1 MGSQSS
7 NYVRDFLSYC
17 CATELFSPRMWSRSD
32 SKLVGLEHNDEERL
46 PWQDVR
52 AELRIGIVDSNK
64 LSFDKKYRALQNA
77 DIFRLETNM
86 HGLLVD
92 SFSFTNSI
100 EKWLH
105 SQKGF
110 TDSANSSLRGFIL
123 GQKQRWMELTD
134 DRDELPV
141 GTLVSDRLV
150 VALVDTVELLTQ
162 LCCIKGVPCAMYRKN
177 YDSPVV
183 RHPIVR
189 LIPKQFY
196 STVSQ
201 SDAKIYEKTNHWL
214 QHECFVVES
223 GLDEQKVF
231 NALYAAAQSIRCL
244 TESEQ
249 IAQDELLKKIKIRST
264 GRFNERPDT
273 ASLLSF
279 IVNDDGSLKPDSLS
293 VSQHA
298 KAVSCLFNNDNWE
311 NCPQGWPKGEVFDE
325 AFNKKVRSFFDRE
338 TWYKGS
344 GKSVKREDITN
355 IILHVTF
362 ALQLD
367 EEKIKNSPVHDKHD
381 GSPVVFDLF
390 KCEQIASDSSAASS
404 LMDSFYLRDIEKA
417 YNACDGALSEPLKTY
432 LSKNHQP
439 RTDLSDDKDGICLDD
454 CLKPNSVP
462 SGRWPG
468 VDGQFQSV
476 GQQLAINRIVSQMN
490 SDVGGRLMGVNGPP
504 GTGKTTLLKDV
515 IAQIIVSRAEQL
527 LKLENPCDVFR
538 EYRAAKKNDS
548 FKSMDYWTL
557 HPDVT
562 GYEMV
567 VASNN
572 NKAVENISKEL
583 PEQGSISPD
592 WLSYIQSRYSDV
604 PGGFAFCDV
613 ANSMKNDKRGK
624 DKVAGSNEQ
633 GNSKDSPTWALLAAA
648 LGNKTNRNEFIQPFN
663 KYLIQDLLW
672 DEGKLKQV
680 KSKNWK
686 DAKDAFLVA
695 LQKQNEL
702 RVERSKKYDFYH
714 NSQYLYSQ
722 REQLNVKLREIL
734 SEQEQ
739 IACNINQVDEQFKV
753 VESLLNHVMQ
763 KVNEAN
769 DDWKKSNKAYKAHV
783 DYWQKHE
790 VLGFFKYRSRCKE
803 GINLYIREQINSEI
817 VNKYLECAT
826 GIRLK
831 RDNLK
836 NAIFSGKTLLS
847 KLKSQEKEIAKQLKN
862 VAGHINEYEAWA
874 AHPTNLGDDSVDL
887 IDEQWNHARAEVFI
901 AALALHQQLILGASE
916 QFRKNLA
923 LSCKVITSRGYTDE
937 QQLVGWQTFF
947 LVVPV
952 ISSSFASI
960 STMFSDIKREALG
973 WAIIDE
979 AGQATPQS
987 AIGLLQRVQHAVAV
1001 GDPMQ
1006 LEPIDAMPIQIR
1018 ELLAYTHDIV
1028 LEEEFDSVQEK
1039 FDYQTQYGMYDS
1051 ASQAWV
1057 GMPLVV
1063 HRRCDEPMFSIVN
1076 NIAYSGRMVQAD
1088 LPHHECK
1095 YTEGENAGTELPAS
1109 CWYDVPT
1116 SSGKNHS
1123 SHYKAAEGQKL
1134 YEMLADLIKG
1144 GIQPDKIMV
1153 ITPFKAVSIE
1163 IKKVY
1168 ASVLEDCL
1176 HMDERTAQFIAK
1188 KKAGTVHISQGQE
1201 ADVVFLVLGGKNDS
1215 SRKWVNSKPNL
1226 LNVAVS
1232 RAKRR
1237 LYVIGS
1243 SADWRNYPYTGTIL
1257 SALTDSNET
1266 QS

>member
-1 MGSQSS
+1 M
-7 NYVRDFLSYC
+7 N
-17 CATELFSPRMWSRSD
+17 
-32 SKLVGLEHNDEERL
+32 
-46 PWQDVR
+46 
-52 AELRIGIVDSNK
+52 
-64 LSFDKKYRALQNA
+64 
-77 DIFRLETNM
+77 
-86 HGLLVD
+86 
-92 SFSFTNSI
+92 
-100 EKWLH
+100 
-105 SQKGF
+105 
-110 TDSANSSLRGFIL
+110 
-123 GQKQRWMELTD
+123 
-134 DRDELPV
+134 
-141 GTLVSDRLV
+141 
-150 VALVDTVELLTQ
+150 
-162 LCCIKGVPCAMYRKN
+162 
-177 YDSPVV
+177 
-183 RHPIVR
+183 
-189 LIPKQFY
+189 
-196 STVSQ
+196 
-201 SDAKIYEKTNHWL
+201 
-214 QHECFVVES
+214 
-223 GLDEQKVF
+223 
-231 NALYAAAQSIRCL
+231 
-244 TESEQ
+244 
-249 IAQDELLKKIKIRST
+249 
-264 GRFNERPDT
+264 
-273 ASLLSF
+273 
-279 IVNDDGSLKPDSLS
+279 
-293 VSQHA
+293 
-298 KAVSCLFNNDNWE
+298 
-311 NCPQGWPKGEVFDE
+311 
-325 AFNKKVRSFFDRE
+325 
-338 TWYKGS
+338 
-344 GKSVKREDITN
+344 
-355 IILHVTF
+355 
-362 ALQLD
+362 
-367 EEKIKNSPVHDKHD
+367 
-381 GSPVVFDLF
+381 
-390 KCEQIASDSSAASS
+390 
-404 LMDSFYLRDIEKA
+404 
-417 YNACDGALSEPLKTY
+417 
-432 LSKNHQP
+432 
-439 RTDLSDDKDGICLDD
+439 KDGIRLDD

-490 SDVGGRLMGVNGPP
+490 REVGGRLMGVNGPP

-527 LKLENPCDVFR
+527 LKLENPCDVFQ
-538 EYRAAKKNDS
+538 EYRAAEEIDS

-613 ANSMKNDKRGK
+613 ANSMKNDKREK

-663 KYLIQDLLW
+663 KYLTQDLLW
-672 DEGKLKQV
+672 DEEKLKQV
-680 KSKNWK
+680 KSRNWK

-714 NSQYLYSQ
+714 NSQYLYLQ
-722 REQLNVKLREIL
+722 RERLNVQLREIL

-739 IACNINQVDEQFKV
+739 VACNINQDDEQFKV

-763 KVNEAN
+763 KVYEAN
-769 DDWKKSNKAYKAHV
+769 DDWIKSKNAYEAHV

-803 GINLYIREQINSEI
+803 GIKLYIREQIDLEI
-817 VNKYLECAT
+817 VNKYFECET

-831 RDNLK
+831 RDNLRD
-836 NAIFSGKTLLS
+836 AILSGKTLLS

-862 VAGHINEYEAWA
+862 VAGHINEYEVWA
-874 AHPTNLGDDSVDL
+874 AHPTTLGDDSVDL

-1051 ASQAWV
+1051 ASETWV

-1095 YTEGENAGTELPAS
+1095 YTEGKNAGTELPKP

-1116 SSGKNHS
+1116 SSGENQS
-1123 SHYKAAEGQKL
+1123 SHYKSAEEQKL

-1163 IKKVY
+1163 IRKVY

-1176 HMDERTAQFIAK
+1176 HMDERTAQSIAN

-1237 LYVIGS
+1237 LYVIGC
-1243 SADWRNYPYTGTIL
+1243 SADWKNYLYTGKIL

-1266 QS
+1266 QG